1 LNTKKREENKKKFQ
15 NCEALPD
22 GSSKYWFEIVGR
34 NGWKARYL
42 KIVDQLE
49 VTKSFWQEIYNE
61 NGVLVEIH
69 EKYPIDKGHIKIEK
83 P

>member
-42 KIVDQLE
+42 KI
-49 VTKSFWQEIYNE
+49 
-61 NGVLVEIH
+61 
-69 EKYPIDKGHIKIEK
+69 EK